1 MIRDTWIQKAYSG
14 QAKLWRVF
22 WYGYVGTL
30 IPVTILSGIARE
42 LTFKQP
48 GAVLPFVV
56 FVVVWL
62 LYAWLM
68 VSLWRCAPNSS
79 NRIFLLLG
87 RAWAL
92 LLAIILA
99 SGVLVM
105 VKGPL
110 A

>member
-1 MIRDTWIQKAYSG
+1 MIRDTWIPKAYAG

-30 IPVTILSGIARE
+30 IPVTIVSGIARE
-42 LTFKQP
+42 LATKQP
-48 GAVLPFVV
+48 KSLFPFSV

-79 NRIFLLLG
+79 SRLFLILG
-87 RAWAL
+87 RVWSGV
-92 LLAIILA
+92 LAIILA
-99 SGVLVM
+99 SGVLV
-105 VKGPL
+105 VAKGSL